1 MKKKLLLAGGLK
13 MLSGLLVMGLL
24 LFVPAG
30 TWRYPGGWRL
40 MALLFVPMPVVGV
53 VLYVKA
59 PELLEKRLNSRE
71 QEPEQKRVILLSA
84 LVFVAGF
91 VLAGVD
97 FRFGWTRLPM
107 AVVVAGCVLFCG
119 AYGLYAEVMREN
131 AWLSRT
137 VEVQEGQQVVDT
149 GLYGVV
155 RHPHVPGGAGAV
167 PLHAPG
173 AGLRRGGGA
182 LPDDPLG
189 AGAAHPQRGAGAG
202 DRASGIWRLQKKGEV
217 PADPLPVVS
226 PLDSYTVAGIRM
238 GTARKVEKR
247 PRRSCIMDGK
257 NKEREG
263 CLCYSRIPSSFAA

>member
-40 MALLFVPMPVVGV
+40 MALLFVPMPVVGA

-91 VLAGVD
+91 VLAGLD
-97 FRFGWTRLPM
+97 FRFGWTHLPL
-107 AVVVAGCVLFCG
+107 AVVIAGCVLFCG

-137 VEVQEGQQVVDT
+137 VEVQEDQRVVDT

-155 RHPHVPGGAGAV
+155 RHPMYLGVLVLFLSMPLVLGSAVAVVPFLLV
-167 PLHAPG
+167 PWVLVKHIRNEEQVLETGLPG
-173 AGLRRGGGA
+173 Y
-182 LPDDPLG
+182 
-189 AGAAHPQRGAGAG
+189 G
-202 DRASGIWRLQKKGEV
+202 DYRKKVKYRL
-217 PADPLPVVS
+217 
-226 PLDSYTVAGIRM
+226 
-238 GTARKVEKR
+238 
-247 PRRSCIMDGK
+247 
-257 NKEREG
+257 
-263 CLCYSRIPSSFAA
+263 IPFLW

>member
-40 MALLFVPMPVVGV
+40 MALLFVPMPVVGA

-91 VLAGVD
+91 VLAGLD
-97 FRFGWTRLPM
+97 FRFGWTHLPL
-107 AVVVAGCVLFCG
+107 AVVIAGCVLFCG

-137 VEVQEGQQVVDT
+137 VEVQEDQRVVDT

-155 RHPHVPGGAGAV
+155 RHPMYLGVLVLFLSMPLVLGSAVAVVPFLLV
-167 PLHAPG
+167 PWVLVKRIRNEEQVLETGLPG
-173 AGLRRGGGA
+173 Y
-182 LPDDPLG
+182 
-189 AGAAHPQRGAGAG
+189 G
-202 DRASGIWRLQKKGEV
+202 DYRKKVKYRL
-217 PADPLPVVS
+217 
-226 PLDSYTVAGIRM
+226 
-238 GTARKVEKR
+238 
-247 PRRSCIMDGK
+247 
-257 NKEREG
+257 
-263 CLCYSRIPSSFAA
+263 IPFLW

>member
-40 MALLFVPMPVVGV
+40 MALLFVPMPVVGA

-84 LVFVAGF
+84 LVFGAGF
-91 VLAGVD
+91 VLAGLD
-97 FRFGWTRLPM
+97 FRFGWTHLPL
-107 AVVVAGCVLFCG
+107 AVVIAGCVLFCG

-137 VEVQEGQQVVDT
+137 VEVQEDQRVVDT

-155 RHPHVPGGAGAV
+155 RHPMYLGVLVLFLSMPLVLGSAVAVVPFLAIPWVLVKRIRNEEQVLETG
-167 PLHAPG
+167 LPG
-173 AGLRRGGGA
+173 Y
-182 LPDDPLG
+182 
-189 AGAAHPQRGAGAG
+189 G
-202 DRASGIWRLQKKGEV
+202 DYRKKVKYRL
-217 PADPLPVVS
+217 
-226 PLDSYTVAGIRM
+226 
-238 GTARKVEKR
+238 
-247 PRRSCIMDGK
+247 
-257 NKEREG
+257 
-263 CLCYSRIPSSFAA
+263 IPFLW

>member
-13 MLSGLLVMGLL
+13 MLSGLLTMGLL

-40 MALLFVPMPVVGV
+40 MALLLVPMPVVGA

-91 VLAGVD
+91 VLAGLD
-97 FRFGWTRLPM
+97 FRFGWTHLPM
-107 AVVVAGCVLFCG
+107 AVVVAGGVLFCG

-155 RHPHVPGGAGAV
+155 RHPMYLGVLVLFLSMPLVLGSAVAVVPFLAIPWV
-167 PLHAPG
+167 LVQRIRNEEQVLE
-173 AGLRRGGGA
+173 AGLPGY
-182 LPDDPLG
+182 
-189 AGAAHPQRGAGAG
+189 G
-202 DRASGIWRLQKKGEV
+202 DYRKKVKYRL
-217 PADPLPVVS
+217 
-226 PLDSYTVAGIRM
+226 
-238 GTARKVEKR
+238 
-247 PRRSCIMDGK
+247 
-257 NKEREG
+257 
-263 CLCYSRIPSSFAA
+263 IPFLW

>member
-1 MKKKLLLAGGLK
+1 MKKKLLLAGVLK

-40 MALLFVPMPVVGV
+40 MALLFVPMPVVGA

-84 LVFVAGF
+84 LVFIAGF
-91 VLAGVD
+91 VLAGLD
-97 FRFGWTRLPM
+97 FRFGWTHLPM
-107 AVVVAGCVLFCG
+107 AVVVMGCVLFCG

-137 VEVQEGQQVVDT
+137 VEVQAGQRVVDT

-155 RHPHVPGGAGAV
+155 RHPMYLGVLVLFLSTPLVLGSAVAVVPFLAIPWV
-167 PLHAPG
+167 LVKRIRNEEQVLE
-173 AGLRRGGGA
+173 AGLPGY
-182 LPDDPLG
+182 
-189 AGAAHPQRGAGAG
+189 AAYREKVKY
-202 DRASGIWRLQKKGEV
+202 RL
-217 PADPLPVVS
+217 
-226 PLDSYTVAGIRM
+226 
-238 GTARKVEKR
+238 
-247 PRRSCIMDGK
+247 
-257 NKEREG
+257 
-263 CLCYSRIPSSFAA
+263 IPFLW

>member
-40 MALLFVPMPVVGV
+40 MALLFVPMPVVGA

-91 VLAGVD
+91 VLAGLD
-97 FRFGWTRLPM
+97 FRFGWTHLPM

-155 RHPHVPGGAGAV
+155 RHPMYLGVLVLFLSMPLVLGSAVAVVPFLAIPWV
-167 PLHAPG
+167 LVQRIRNEEQVLE
-173 AGLRRGGGA
+173 AGLPGY
-182 LPDDPLG
+182 
-189 AGAAHPQRGAGAG
+189 G
-202 DRASGIWRLQKKGEV
+202 DYRKKVKYRL
-217 PADPLPVVS
+217 
-226 PLDSYTVAGIRM
+226 
-238 GTARKVEKR
+238 
-247 PRRSCIMDGK
+247 
-257 NKEREG
+257 
-263 CLCYSRIPSSFAA
+263 IPFLW

>member
-40 MALLFVPMPVVGV
+40 MALLFVPMPVVGA

-91 VLAGVD
+91 VLAGLD
-97 FRFGWTRLPM
+97 FRFGWTHLPL
-107 AVVVAGCVLFCG
+107 AVVIAGCVLFCG

-131 AWLSRT
+131 TWLSRT
-137 VEVQEGQQVVDT
+137 VEVQAGQRVVDT

-155 RHPHVPGGAGAV
+155 RHPMYLGVLVLFLSMPLVLGSAVALVPFLAIPWV
-167 PLHAPG
+167 LVKRIRNEEQVLE
-173 AGLRRGGGA
+173 AGLPGYGEYRNKVKY
-182 LPDDPLG
+182 
-189 AGAAHPQRGAGAG
+189 
-202 DRASGIWRLQKKGEV
+202 RL
-217 PADPLPVVS
+217 
-226 PLDSYTVAGIRM
+226 
-238 GTARKVEKR
+238 
-247 PRRSCIMDGK
+247 
-257 NKEREG
+257 
-263 CLCYSRIPSSFAA
+263 IPFLW

>member
-40 MALLFVPMPVVGV
+40 MALLFVPMPVVGA

-91 VLAGVD
+91 VLAGLD
-97 FRFGWTRLPM
+97 FRFGWTHLPL
-107 AVVVAGCVLFCG
+107 AVVIAGCVLFCG

-137 VEVQEGQQVVDT
+137 VEVQEDQQVVDT

-155 RHPHVPGGAGAV
+155 RHPMYLGVLVLFLSMPLVLGSAVAVVPFLLV
-167 PLHAPG
+167 PWVLVKRIRNEEQVLETGLPG
-173 AGLRRGGGA
+173 Y
-182 LPDDPLG
+182 
-189 AGAAHPQRGAGAG
+189 G
-202 DRASGIWRLQKKGEV
+202 DYRKKVKYRL
-217 PADPLPVVS
+217 
-226 PLDSYTVAGIRM
+226 
-238 GTARKVEKR
+238 
-247 PRRSCIMDGK
+247 
-257 NKEREG
+257 
-263 CLCYSRIPSSFAA
+263 IPFLW

>member
-40 MALLFVPMPVVGV
+40 MALLFVPMPVVGA

-91 VLAGVD
+91 VLAGLD
-97 FRFGWTRLPM
+97 FRFGWTHLPL
-107 AVVVAGCVLFCG
+107 AVVIAGCVLFCG

-137 VEVQEGQQVVDT
+137 VEVQEDQRVVDT

-155 RHPHVPGGAGAV
+155 RHPMYLGVLVLFLSMPLVLGSAVAVVPFLAIPWV
-167 PLHAPG
+167 LVQRIRNEEQVLE
-173 AGLRRGGGA
+173 AGLPGY
-182 LPDDPLG
+182 
-189 AGAAHPQRGAGAG
+189 G
-202 DRASGIWRLQKKGEV
+202 DYRKKVKYRL
-217 PADPLPVVS
+217 
-226 PLDSYTVAGIRM
+226 
-238 GTARKVEKR
+238 
-247 PRRSCIMDGK
+247 
-257 NKEREG
+257 
-263 CLCYSRIPSSFAA
+263 IPFLW

>member
-40 MALLFVPMPVVGV
+40 MALLFVPMPVVGA

-91 VLAGVD
+91 VLAGLD
-97 FRFGWTRLPM
+97 FRFGWTHLPL
-107 AVVVAGCVLFCG
+107 AVVIAGCVLFCG

-137 VEVQEGQQVVDT
+137 VEVQEDQRVVDT

-155 RHPHVPGGAGAV
+155 RHPMYLGVLVLFLSMPLVLGSAVAVVPFLLV
-167 PLHAPG
+167 PWVLVKRIRNEERVLETGLPG
-173 AGLRRGGGA
+173 Y
-182 LPDDPLG
+182 
-189 AGAAHPQRGAGAG
+189 G
-202 DRASGIWRLQKKGEV
+202 DYRKKVKYRL
-217 PADPLPVVS
+217 
-226 PLDSYTVAGIRM
+226 
-238 GTARKVEKR
+238 
-247 PRRSCIMDGK
+247 
-257 NKEREG
+257 
-263 CLCYSRIPSSFAA
+263 IPFLW

>member
-40 MALLFVPMPVVGV
+40 MALLFVPMPVVGA

-91 VLAGVD
+91 VLAGLD
-97 FRFGWTRLPM
+97 FHFGWTHLPL
-107 AVVVAGCVLFCG
+107 AVVIAGCVLFCG

-137 VEVQEGQQVVDT
+137 VEVQEDQRVVDT

-155 RHPHVPGGAGAV
+155 RHPMYLGVLVLFLSMPLVLGSAVAVVPFLLV
-167 PLHAPG
+167 PWVLVKRIRNEEQVLETGLPG
-173 AGLRRGGGA
+173 Y
-182 LPDDPLG
+182 
-189 AGAAHPQRGAGAG
+189 G
-202 DRASGIWRLQKKGEV
+202 DYRKKVKYRL
-217 PADPLPVVS
+217 
-226 PLDSYTVAGIRM
+226 
-238 GTARKVEKR
+238 
-247 PRRSCIMDGK
+247 
-257 NKEREG
+257 
-263 CLCYSRIPSSFAA
+263 IPFLW

>member
-40 MALLFVPMPVVGV
+40 MALLFVPMPVVGA

-84 LVFVAGF
+84 LVFIAGF
-91 VLAGVD
+91 VLAGLD

-107 AVVVAGCVLFCG
+107 AVVVTGGVLFCG

-131 AWLSRT
+131 AWLSHT
-137 VEVQEGQQVVDT
+137 VEVQEDQRVVDT

-155 RHPHVPGGAGAV
+155 RHPMYLGVLVLFLSMPLVLGSAVAVVPFLLV
-167 PLHAPG
+167 PWVLVKRIRNEEQVLETGLPG
-173 AGLRRGGGA
+173 Y
-182 LPDDPLG
+182 
-189 AGAAHPQRGAGAG
+189 G
-202 DRASGIWRLQKKGEV
+202 DYRKKVKYRL
-217 PADPLPVVS
+217 
-226 PLDSYTVAGIRM
+226 
-238 GTARKVEKR
+238 
-247 PRRSCIMDGK
+247 
-257 NKEREG
+257 
-263 CLCYSRIPSSFAA
+263 IPFLW

>member
-13 MLSGLLVMGLL
+13 MLSGLLAMGLL

-40 MALLFVPMPVVGV
+40 MALLFVPMPVVGA

-91 VLAGVD
+91 VLAGLD

-155 RHPHVPGGAGAV
+155 RHPMYLGVLVLFLSMPLVLGSAVAVVPFLLV
-167 PLHAPG
+167 PWVLVKRIRNEEQVLETGLPG
-173 AGLRRGGGA
+173 Y
-182 LPDDPLG
+182 
-189 AGAAHPQRGAGAG
+189 G
-202 DRASGIWRLQKKGEV
+202 DYRKKVKYRL
-217 PADPLPVVS
+217 
-226 PLDSYTVAGIRM
+226 
-238 GTARKVEKR
+238 
-247 PRRSCIMDGK
+247 
-257 NKEREG
+257 
-263 CLCYSRIPSSFAA
+263 IPFLW

>member
-1 MKKKLLLAGGLK
+1 MRKKLLLAGGLK

-40 MALLFVPMPVVGV
+40 MALLFVPMPVVGA

-91 VLAGVD
+91 VLAGLD

-155 RHPHVPGGAGAV
+155 RHPMYLGVLVLFLSMPLVLGSAVAVVPFLAIPWVLVKRIRNEEQVLETG
-167 PLHAPG
+167 LPG
-173 AGLRRGGGA
+173 Y
-182 LPDDPLG
+182 
-189 AGAAHPQRGAGAG
+189 G
-202 DRASGIWRLQKKGEV
+202 DYRKKVKYRL
-217 PADPLPVVS
+217 
-226 PLDSYTVAGIRM
+226 
-238 GTARKVEKR
+238 
-247 PRRSCIMDGK
+247 
-257 NKEREG
+257 
-263 CLCYSRIPSSFAA
+263 IPFLW

>member
-1 MKKKLLLAGGLK
+1 MKKKLLLAGVLK

-40 MALLFVPMPVVGV
+40 MALLFVPMPVVGA

-84 LVFVAGF
+84 LVFIAGF
-91 VLAGVD
+91 VLAGLD
-97 FRFGWTRLPM
+97 FRFGWTHLPM
-107 AVVVAGCVLFCG
+107 AVVVTGGVLFCG

-137 VEVQEGQQVVDT
+137 VEVQAGQRVVDT

-155 RHPHVPGGAGAV
+155 RHPMYLGVLVLFLSMPLVLGSAVALVPFLAIPWV
-167 PLHAPG
+167 LLKRIRNEEQVLE
-173 AGLRRGGGA
+173 AGLPGYGEYRNKVKY
-182 LPDDPLG
+182 
-189 AGAAHPQRGAGAG
+189 
-202 DRASGIWRLQKKGEV
+202 RL
-217 PADPLPVVS
+217 
-226 PLDSYTVAGIRM
+226 
-238 GTARKVEKR
+238 
-247 PRRSCIMDGK
+247 
-257 NKEREG
+257 
-263 CLCYSRIPSSFAA
+263 IPFLW

>member
-1 MKKKLLLAGGLK
+1 MRKKLLLAGVLK

-40 MALLFVPMPVVGV
+40 MALLFVPMPVVGA

-91 VLAGVD
+91 VLAGLD
-97 FRFGWTRLPM
+97 FRFGWTHLPL
-107 AVVVAGCVLFCG
+107 AVVIAGCVLFCG

-137 VEVQEGQQVVDT
+137 VEVQEDQRVVDT

-155 RHPHVPGGAGAV
+155 RHPMYLGVLVLFLSMPLVLGSAVAVVPFLAIAWVLVQRIRNEEQVLETG
-167 PLHAPG
+167 LPG
-173 AGLRRGGGA
+173 Y
-182 LPDDPLG
+182 
-189 AGAAHPQRGAGAG
+189 G
-202 DRASGIWRLQKKGEV
+202 DYRKKVKYRL
-217 PADPLPVVS
+217 
-226 PLDSYTVAGIRM
+226 
-238 GTARKVEKR
+238 
-247 PRRSCIMDGK
+247 
-257 NKEREG
+257 
-263 CLCYSRIPSSFAA
+263 IPFLW

>member
-40 MALLFVPMPVVGV
+40 MALLFVPMPVVGA

-91 VLAGVD
+91 VLAGLD
-97 FRFGWTRLPM
+97 FRFGWTHLPL
-107 AVVVAGCVLFCG
+107 AVVIAGCVLFCG

-137 VEVQEGQQVVDT
+137 VEVQEDQRVVDT

-155 RHPHVPGGAGAV
+155 RHPMYLGVLVLFLSMPLVLGSAVAVVPFLAIPWVLVKRIRNEEQVLETG
-167 PLHAPG
+167 LPG
-173 AGLRRGGGA
+173 Y
-182 LPDDPLG
+182 
-189 AGAAHPQRGAGAG
+189 G
-202 DRASGIWRLQKKGEV
+202 DYRKKVKYRL
-217 PADPLPVVS
+217 
-226 PLDSYTVAGIRM
+226 
-238 GTARKVEKR
+238 
-247 PRRSCIMDGK
+247 
-257 NKEREG
+257 
-263 CLCYSRIPSSFAA
+263 IPFLW

>member
-13 MLSGLLVMGLL
+13 MLSGLLTMGLL

-40 MALLFVPMPVVGV
+40 MALLLVPMPVVGA

-91 VLAGVD
+91 VLAGLD

-155 RHPHVPGGAGAV
+155 RHPMYLGVLVLFLSMPLVLGSAVAVVPFLAIPWVLVQRIRNEEQVLETG
-167 PLHAPG
+167 LPG
-173 AGLRRGGGA
+173 Y
-182 LPDDPLG
+182 
-189 AGAAHPQRGAGAG
+189 G
-202 DRASGIWRLQKKGEV
+202 DYRKKVKYRL
-217 PADPLPVVS
+217 
-226 PLDSYTVAGIRM
+226 
-238 GTARKVEKR
+238 
-247 PRRSCIMDGK
+247 
-257 NKEREG
+257 
-263 CLCYSRIPSSFAA
+263 IPFLW

>member
-13 MLSGLLVMGLL
+13 MLSGLLAMGLL

-40 MALLFVPMPVVGV
+40 MALLLVPMPVVGA

-91 VLAGVD
+91 VLAGLD
-97 FRFGWTRLPM
+97 FRFGWTHLPM

-155 RHPHVPGGAGAV
+155 RHPMYLGVLVLFLSMPLVLGSAVAVVPFLAIPWVLVQRIRNEEQVLETG
-167 PLHAPG
+167 LPG
-173 AGLRRGGGA
+173 Y
-182 LPDDPLG
+182 
-189 AGAAHPQRGAGAG
+189 G
-202 DRASGIWRLQKKGEV
+202 DYRKKVKYRLF
-217 PADPLPVVS
+217 PFLW
-226 PLDSYTVAGIRM
+226 
-238 GTARKVEKR
+238 
-247 PRRSCIMDGK
+247 
-257 NKEREG
+257 
-263 CLCYSRIPSSFAA
+263 

>member
-24 LFVPAG
+24 LFVPAD
-30 TWRYPGGWRL
+30 TWRYPGGWRM
-40 MALLFVPMPVVGV
+40 MALLFVPMPVVGA

-91 VLAGVD
+91 VLAGLD

-155 RHPHVPGGAGAV
+155 RHPMYLGVLVLFLSMPLALGSAVAVVPFLAIPWV
-167 PLHAPG
+167 LVQRIRNEEQVLE
-173 AGLRRGGGA
+173 AGLPGYADYRKKVKY
-182 LPDDPLG
+182 
-189 AGAAHPQRGAGAG
+189 
-202 DRASGIWRLQKKGEV
+202 RL
-217 PADPLPVVS
+217 
-226 PLDSYTVAGIRM
+226 
-238 GTARKVEKR
+238 
-247 PRRSCIMDGK
+247 
-257 NKEREG
+257 
-263 CLCYSRIPSSFAA
+263 IPFLW

>member
-1 MKKKLLLAGGLK
+1 MRKKLLLAGGLK

-40 MALLFVPMPVVGV
+40 MALLFVPMPVVGA

-91 VLAGVD
+91 VLAGLD
-97 FRFGWTRLPM
+97 FHFGWTHLPL
-107 AVVVAGCVLFCG
+107 AVVIAGCVLFCG

-131 AWLSRT
+131 AWLSRA

-155 RHPHVPGGAGAV
+155 RHPMYLGVLVLFLSMPLVLGSAVAVVPFLAIPWVLVQRIRNEEQVLETG
-167 PLHAPG
+167 LPG
-173 AGLRRGGGA
+173 Y
-182 LPDDPLG
+182 
-189 AGAAHPQRGAGAG
+189 G
-202 DRASGIWRLQKKGEV
+202 DYRKKVKYRL
-217 PADPLPVVS
+217 
-226 PLDSYTVAGIRM
+226 
-238 GTARKVEKR
+238 
-247 PRRSCIMDGK
+247 
-257 NKEREG
+257 
-263 CLCYSRIPSSFAA
+263 IPFLW

>member
-13 MLSGLLVMGLL
+13 MLSGLLAMGLL

-30 TWRYPGGWRL
+30 TWRYPGGLRL
-40 MALLFVPMPVVGV
+40 MALLLVPMPVVGA

-71 QEPEQKRVILLSA
+71 QEPEQKRIILLFA

-91 VLAGVD
+91 VLAGLD
-97 FRFGWTRLPM
+97 FRFGWTHLPM

-155 RHPHVPGGAGAV
+155 RHPMYLGVLVLFLSMPLVLGSAVAVVPFLAIPWVLVQRIRNEEQVLETG
-167 PLHAPG
+167 LPG
-173 AGLRRGGGA
+173 Y
-182 LPDDPLG
+182 
-189 AGAAHPQRGAGAG
+189 G
-202 DRASGIWRLQKKGEV
+202 DYRKKVKYRL
-217 PADPLPVVS
+217 
-226 PLDSYTVAGIRM
+226 
-238 GTARKVEKR
+238 
-247 PRRSCIMDGK
+247 
-257 NKEREG
+257 
-263 CLCYSRIPSSFAA
+263 IPFLW

>member
-1 MKKKLLLAGGLK
+1 MRKKLLLAGGLK
-13 MLSGLLVMGLL
+13 MLSGLLVMRLL

-71 QEPEQKRVILLSA
+71 QEPEQKRIILLFA

-91 VLAGVD
+91 VLAGMD
-97 FRFGWTRLPM
+97 FHFGWTRLPK

-155 RHPHVPGGAGAV
+155 RHPMYLGVLVLFLSMPLVLGSAVAVVPFLAIPWVLVQRIRNEEQVLETG
-167 PLHAPG
+167 LPG
-173 AGLRRGGGA
+173 Y
-182 LPDDPLG
+182 
-189 AGAAHPQRGAGAG
+189 G
-202 DRASGIWRLQKKGEV
+202 DYRKKVKYRL
-217 PADPLPVVS
+217 
-226 PLDSYTVAGIRM
+226 
-238 GTARKVEKR
+238 
-247 PRRSCIMDGK
+247 
-257 NKEREG
+257 
-263 CLCYSRIPSSFAA
+263 IPFLW

>member
-1 MKKKLLLAGGLK
+1 MRKKLLLAGGLK

-71 QEPEQKRVILLSA
+71 QEPEQKRIILLFA

-91 VLAGVD
+91 VLAGMGVLC
-97 FRFGWTRLPM
+97 GWARLPW

-155 RHPHVPGGAGAV
+155 RHPMYLGVLVLFLSMPLVLGSAVAVVPFLAIPWVLVQRIRNEEQVLETG
-167 PLHAPG
+167 LPG
-173 AGLRRGGGA
+173 Y
-182 LPDDPLG
+182 
-189 AGAAHPQRGAGAG
+189 G
-202 DRASGIWRLQKKGEV
+202 DYRKKVKYRLF
-217 PADPLPVVS
+217 PFLW
-226 PLDSYTVAGIRM
+226 
-238 GTARKVEKR
+238 
-247 PRRSCIMDGK
+247 
-257 NKEREG
+257 
-263 CLCYSRIPSSFAA
+263 